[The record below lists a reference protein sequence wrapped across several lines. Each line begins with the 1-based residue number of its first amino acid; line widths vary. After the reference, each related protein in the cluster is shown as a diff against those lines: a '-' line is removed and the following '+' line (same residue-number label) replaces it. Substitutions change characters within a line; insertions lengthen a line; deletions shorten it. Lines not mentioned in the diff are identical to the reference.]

1 MPLTS
6 QNDADNNALA
16 ANTQV
21 LGDEQASAAFSEL
34 EPSRQILVFRSI
46 QEGLEADPPRPQASF
61 ANCVAAY
68 GAVEDV
74 LEAGQTGQL
83 DNDKLALLQ
92 QRVRSAGGCIA
103 PGLKAEGHQ
112 SIAAFRGATFESLLS
127 RYGTETIQA
136 VQKTLNTKLRIL
148 KLQDL
153 GALFQEIASF
163 FTPLT
168 ATPENQQTLSLFEQL
183 SVADQ
188 VLVFKTMEEAME
200 APSPRSQANFGAVV
214 QAFTSLNTTLNAA
227 RSGQL
232 SGDHLQDLQQAVSD
246 AGGQLAPGLN
256 ALGDESIQHFYE
268 FSFGELERQ
277 LKPTVLPHAHAAL
290 NACLRRSKP
299 NSFISLVQMVK
310 AFLEPVINKQAD
322 NRLLERLQ
330 KLSLSS
336 QCLLLDTFAGNF
348 SRAEHSEHCGFF
360 TLVEAYES
368 YENLC
373 STASSGRINESFFE
387 HLEQRVAAA
396 GGLIEPGVHAQG
408 QRSIN
413 AFREETFTA
422 LRNRCLPEVAA
433 AALDAANTQLRLS
446 AEFTDYASVA
456 EAVRNF
462 LKPLIQWGSAT
473 NMAASTRLEP
483 SSNGTAA
490 AEPVVSEQPVEN
502 IEQLNDAAVENTEPP
517 AQASGVIHL
526 KPPAS
531 HEPAAA
537 EHESAETV

>member
-1 MPLTS
+1 M
-6 QNDADNNALA
+6 
-16 ANTQV
+16 
-21 LGDEQASAAFSEL
+21 
-34 EPSRQILVFRSI
+34 RRS
-46 QEGLEADPPRPQASF
+46 GAPP
-61 ANCVAAY
+61 
-68 GAVEDV
+68 
-74 LEAGQTGQL
+74 
-83 DNDKLALLQ
+83 
-92 QRVRSAGGCIA
+92 
-103 PGLKAEGHQ
+103 LKAC
-112 SIAAFRGATFESLLS
+112 SS
-127 RYGTETIQA
+127 RYGTGNDQA

-153 GALFQEIASF
+153 GALFRKLPPSSPPNGHPGEPA
-163 FTPLT
+163 
-168 ATPENQQTLSLFEQL
+168 NLSLFEQL

-188 VLVFKTMEEAME
+188 VLVFKTIEEAME

-232 SGDHLQDLQQAVSD
+232 SGITCKTCS
-246 AGGQLAPGLN
+246 
-256 ALGDESIQHFYE
+256 
-268 FSFGELERQ
+268 
-277 LKPTVLPHAHAAL
+277 
-290 NACLRRSKP
+290 RRSVMP
-299 NSFISLVQMVK
+299 AANSPPGSMPSVMNRFSTSTSSALARWNGSSNPPCCPCPCRPQCLPAAIQAQQLHQLGADGQ

-348 SRAEHSEHCGFF
+348 SRAEHSEQCGFF

-373 STASSGRINESFFE
+373 STTSSGRINESFFE

-433 AALDAANTQLRLS
+433 AALDAANTL
-446 AEFTDYASVA
+446 APF
-456 EAVRNF
+456 
-462 LKPLIQWGSAT
+462 G
-473 NMAASTRLEP
+473 
-483 SSNGTAA
+483 
-490 AEPVVSEQPVEN
+490 
-502 IEQLNDAAVENTEPP
+502 
-517 AQASGVIHL
+517 
-526 KPPAS
+526 
-531 HEPAAA
+531 
-537 EHESAETV
+537 

>member
-16 ANTQV
+16 ANTQL
-21 LGDEQASAAFSEL
+21 LGDDKPVR
-34 EPSRQILVFRSI
+34 PSPNWSPLGRFW
-46 QEGLEADPPRPQASF
+46 SF
-61 ANCVAAY
+61 APSKRHSKLIHHARKPALPIAWRPMARLKTFSKPAKPGSWITTSWRCCSSACAAPVAA
-68 GAVEDV
+68 
-74 LEAGQTGQL
+74 LP
-83 DNDKLALLQ
+83 
-92 QRVRSAGGCIA
+92 RS
-103 PGLKAEGHQ
+103 LKAEGHQ
-112 SIAAFRGATFESLLS
+112 SIAAFQGATFESLLS
-127 RYGTETIQA
+127 RYGTETIRA

-214 QAFTSLNTTLNAA
+214 QAFTSLNSTLNAA

-348 SRAEHSEHCGFF
+348 SRADHSDQCGFF

-456 EAVRNF
+456 DAVRNF

-473 NMAASTRLEP
+473 NMAASTRRAQQWLLQNQWSASSP
-483 SSNGTAA
+483 LKTSSNSTT
-490 AEPVVSEQPVEN
+490 QPLRTPN
-502 IEQLNDAAVENTEPP
+502 SRPKHQ
-517 AQASGVIHL
+517 G
-526 KPPAS
+526 
-531 HEPAAA
+531 
-537 EHESAETV
+537 